1 MFISDRPE
9 LKKVVR
15 VAVTNNFNC
24 TRAEFRQLKQMEL
37 ANPDSIFFVNCNIN
51 TPNLL
56 QINENTYKAVLTINP
71 TFTINPESI
80 SRLYKINKDK
90 IAFVRV
96 KYLPARPEHI
106 KLVKDLAKDNYAVVV
121 TTQRWNGL
129 KTLQLYTDKKYY
141 TWEHNRFRLSG
152 EALKEVTEFVDS
164 FKNEKVFLCDRVGG
178 GCGTCKLCVML
189 TAGQNLKLA
198 SVNLSSSGVCK
209 FNCPDCYAKRMQE
222 LSLMWG
228 NKPIQYDQIKAN
240 AKQAGSLQHNK
251 DAVKHFQGV

>member
-1 MFISDRPE
+1 MFMSNRPE

-24 TRAEFRQLKQMEL
+24 TPAEFRQLKQMEL
-37 ANPDSIFFVNCNIN
+37 ANPDSFFFVNCNIN
-51 TPNLL
+51 TPDLNR
-56 QINENTYKAVLTINP
+56 INDNTYKVVLTINP
-71 TFTINPESI
+71 TFTITSESI
-80 SRLYKINKDK
+80 ARLHEIDKDK

-96 KYLPARPEHI
+96 KYIPARPDHV
-106 KLVKDLAKDNYAVVV
+106 KLIKDLAKDNYAVVV

-129 KTLQLYTDKKYY
+129 KSLSIYTDKKYY

-152 EALKEVTEFVDS
+152 EALKEVTKLVDS
-164 FKNEKVFLCDRVGG
+164 FKNEKVFLCDRIGG

-198 SVNLSSSGVCK
+198 SVNLSSSGICK

-222 LSLMWG
+222 LSFMWG
-228 NKPIQYDQIKAN
+228 NYPIQFDKIKAN
-240 AKQAGSLQHNK
+240 AKQSGSLQHNK
-251 DAVKHFQGV
+251 DALKNLQEV